1 MIPAGWV
8 PVLALALVSAGSPL
22 PPDVKPWPIGAG
34 PGFRVDAAP
43 AVVEAGTKVGS
54 LSCTRAGTRRFGV
67 HLEIFVRRQVL
78 IVPQGIGVAQPS
90 RRHFGRVVPGRC
102 TYPLRTLDPTGVIEV
117 RGRRT
122 LGDFFAVWGQQ
133 LGRRR
138 VAGFSTRTDVLA
150 FVAGRRWRGALAD
163 IPLVQHAQIVLEVG
177 GYVRPHPRYLF
188 PKGL

>member
-1 MIPAGWV
+1 M
-8 PVLALALVSAGSPL
+8 LAIALVSAGSPL
-22 PPDVKPWPIGAG
+22 PPDVKPWPIGVG
-34 PGFRVDAAP
+34 PGFRVSAAP
-43 AVVEAGTKVGS
+43 AAVRAGQKLGS
-54 LSCTRAGTRRFGV
+54 LSCTRDGRRRFGV

-78 IVPQGIGVAQPS
+78 IVPAGIGVGQPS
-90 RRHFGRVVPGRC
+90 RRRYGRVVPGGC

-117 RGRRT
+117 HGRRT
-122 LGDFFAVWGQQ
+122 LGEFFGVWGQQ

-150 FVAGRRWRGALAD
+150 FLDGSRWYGNPAN
-163 IPLVQHAQIVLEVG
+163 IPLVRHAQIVLEVG

>member
-1 MIPAGWV
+1 VIAALRL
-8 PVLALALVSAGSPL
+8 PVLALAMASSGSPL

-43 AVVEAGTKVGS
+43 AAVQAGEQVGS
-54 LSCTRAGTRRFGV
+54 LSCARDGRRRFAV

-78 IVPQGIGVAQPS
+78 IVPAGIGVADPS
-90 RRHFGRVVPGRC
+90 RRRFGRVVPGGC
-102 TYPLRTLDPTGVIEV
+102 TYPLRTLDPTGVIQV

-122 LGDFFAVWGQQ
+122 LGDFFEVWGQE

-150 FVAGRRWRGALAD
+150 FVDGRRWRGDPAG
-163 IPLVQHAQIVLEVG
+163 IPLVRHAQIVLEVG

-188 PKGL
+188 PKGI